1 LYSIGHHESS
11 KIVCHWTP
19 MIYSRPPLGPNIR
32 PFLPTSRVE
41 LPPPSPNVH
50 PSRLTCDNCPCSPQ
64 AWQAKLTRRACPQ
77 RMVAADAKSFVR
89 NILPISSLKS
99 KILRDFPRNLLIP
112 QDQGEGRGY
121 PRDRAAS
128 YSERTGDRERTG
140 NWELV
145 TGNWELRTNGTFPR
159 CRLYFNP
166 SSRLARKRRSGSC
179 RAKASAFS
187 YEARASGIRPNLR
200 HRSARAECAR

>member
-1 LYSIGHHESS
+1 L
-11 KIVCHWTP
+11 
-19 MIYSRPPLGPNIR
+19 
-32 PFLPTSRVE
+32 
-41 LPPPSPNVH
+41 
-50 PSRLTCDNCPCSPQ
+50 
-64 AWQAKLTRRACPQ
+64 
-77 RMVAADAKSFVR
+77 AADAKPFVR

-112 QDQGEGRGY
+112 QDQGGTL
-121 PRDRAAS
+121 A
-128 YSERTGDRERTG
+128 TGLQATRKELVIG
-140 NWELV
+140 KELV

-187 YEARASGIRPNLR
+187 YEARASGIPPDLR